1 MNRKPMKPFLY
12 LLFFTFAFF
21 GCEKDD
27 TVTSENSSEQPK
39 FTINLIS
46 KSELSENKSV
56 KTIVE
61 TLPNSKD
68 LISQNGNTN
77 LQGKLIYS
85 EKYDFYVD
93 NEQAYHITSG
103 DYESY
108 TFAIKRPENN
118 GLTENLVLSKQKD
131 GTYKASI
138 MSYDLTETE
147 RQSVI
152 DGVIPVGIEN
162 KTSVQPLPEVSSSSD
177 SGIVPIG
184 STGIYYDTATG
195 GCVKIIIDLSGET
208 IGYTWNPVNC
218 PQYIVDN
225 GNSGGSNSSGSAG
238 NDNSGNNSGSDS
250 GYDSGYDPTN
260 GNTTGGDGSGNPNG
274 TNTSTGSG
282 NTNNNNTTQNPDGI
296 GTVTKPL
303 EIMNVDGVLWECF
316 GYGSLAYTRAQL
328 LDDVQRT
335 AIANYINMNGCSE
348 ENSKFAKEV
357 VNAMIDDGEV
367 DFENRIIKRQS
378 FEGSETECVHDK
390 LMDDTM
396 NNFYKQML
404 TTFST
409 DDFEVLNFEIGTLP
423 NGVWGYTYGHEAN
436 TANNQSG
443 INHSLDFYTIRIN
456 SQIENTSN
464 LSQMVALSH
473 EVIHAY
479 MYNTLDNLGI
489 LSYYPN
495 GDPKFDTT
503 QCTIQPNVNL
513 NSLSEKDRWIALI
526 CAYNANN
533 PGGGENWTHA
543 LFNTAN
549 FDVNTYRAKLE
560 NLLLN
565 NHNWDDEPLGIK
577 ILLESEFGNNQ
588 WKQKASEYMSWA
600 GLEKTDEF
608 TTWAQNNNLAST
620 TNADGGIEYI
630 LYNSIQ
636 STLKNAGTRDCL
648 EN

>member
-1 MNRKPMKPFLY
+1 MNRKLMKQFLY
-12 LLFFTFAFF
+12 FLFFTFAFF

-27 TVTSENSSEQPK
+27 TNTIENSSEKPE

-46 KSELSENKSV
+46 KSELSESKSV
-56 KTIVE
+56 KAIVE

-85 EKYDFYVD
+85 EEYDFYVD

-147 RQSVI
+147 RQSII

-274 TNTSTGSG
+274 TGTSNGSG

-328 LDDVQRT
+328 LDDVQRK
-335 AIANYINMNGCSE
+335 AIANYINMNGCSV
-348 ENSKFAKEV
+348 ENSEFIEEAVKILSE
-357 VNAMIDDGEV
+357 NEDL
-367 DFENRIIKRQS
+367 DFEDLEKFIN
-378 FEGSETECVHDK
+378 GMDK
-390 LMDDTM
+390 DCQAKAIFYSISKTK
-396 NNFYKQML
+396 NNSDFTQKIWNHFFR
-404 TTFST
+404 TSST
-409 DDFEVLNFEIGTLP
+409 NNINIQDIDLPGIGGARVRL
-423 NGVWGYTYGHEAN
+423 
-436 TANNQSG
+436 
-443 INHSLDFYTIRIN
+443 
-456 SQIENTSN
+456 
-464 LSQMVALSH
+464 
-473 EVIHAY
+473 
-479 MYNTLDNLGI
+479 
-489 LSYYPN
+489 
-495 GDPKFDTT
+495 
-503 QCTIQPNVNL
+503 
-513 NSLSEKDRWIALI
+513 
-526 CAYNANN
+526 
-533 PGGGENWTHA
+533 
-543 LFNTAN
+543 
-549 FDVNTYRAKLE
+549 
-560 NLLLN
+560 
-565 NHNWDDEPLGIK
+565 
-577 ILLESEFGNNQ
+577 LLESNEYYDNVVIMEFDNTYLDTATTLGIVSTFYHELVHAYIVNLYHSGNLLTEYPEYTDLKTSMDNLLTDTNNNAFKEAYKQESHNIYTDFIDDLAEAIVAYCSYANINGVDLTYARKLVWGGLNGNNVFTENLTITERIGAQ
-588 WKQKASEYMSWA
+588 TLLAYEHFNDTTDAK
-600 GLEKTDEF
+600 GTKTC
-608 TTWAQNNNLAST
+608 N
-620 TNADGGIEYI
+620 
-630 LYNSIQ
+630 
-636 STLKNAGTRDCL
+636 
-648 EN
+648 